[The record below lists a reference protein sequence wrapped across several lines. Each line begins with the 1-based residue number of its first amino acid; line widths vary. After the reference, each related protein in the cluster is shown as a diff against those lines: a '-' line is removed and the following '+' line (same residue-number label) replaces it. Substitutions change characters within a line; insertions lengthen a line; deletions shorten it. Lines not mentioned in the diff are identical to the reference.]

1 MEITANKCS
10 GVRGNSIDAVEGI
23 DYNKI
28 FEDVKN
34 DPSLLSTIDVNT
46 LFGSNVGNTIDYLGH
61 KTLEDIGVDILES
74 FDVFENNQNT
84 SILEYFTSVLSGS
97 VNSVLRNSTSS
108 HPLIQQFCHKLIG
121 YRFVDEIYKLHKGKH
136 VRWIRT
142 SVQPSMSLERAGFPL
157 TNGGIVVDIRFLDN
171 GIHILCKNNVGR
183 FIQYRFDECLTYQKL
198 SNDEQLILML
208 NEQIKR

>member
-10 GVRGNSIDAVEGI
+10 GVRGNSIDAVDGI
-23 DYNKI
+23 DYHKL

-46 LFGSNVGNTIDYLGH
+46 LIGSNVGNTIDYLGH

-74 FDVFENNQNT
+74 FDVFETNQNT
-84 SILEYFTSVLSGS
+84 SIL
-97 VNSVLRNSTSS
+97 
-108 HPLIQQFCHKLIG
+108 IQTNCHKLIG

-142 SVQPSMSLERAGFPL
+142 SVQPSISL

-171 GIHILCKNNVGR
+171 GIHILCKNNMGR

-198 SNDEQLILML
+198 SNDEQLILMV